1 VALADYPHAWGF
13 LFDVRHPTLYGGS
26 GVAWSYRA
34 LAALADAP
42 GARDAAGERRPLLVA
57 GGIDPANAARA
68 ARESGAWGLD
78 VCSGVESAPGVK
90 GTHLLDRLFQ
100 EVRHHGAIP
109 SPA

>member
-1 VALADYPHAWGF
+1 MVEYTGC
-13 LFDVRHPTLYGGS
+13 DVDVLDDLKRIETLMN
-26 GVAWSYRA
+26 
-34 LAALADAP
+34 
-42 GARDAAGERRPLLVA
+42 E
-57 GGIDPANAARA
+57 AARA